1 MGAEGAAGS
10 PCLLAGLDPALRF
23 SIPGQAPEPEQLAW
37 ACPPSQH
44 PPTQC
49 PARRELPQLQ
59 EECRQVLAA
68 KQEVADS
75 AKQLALG
82 NAELLRRLQRRAG
95 IAPGEAGG
103 AEVEAAF
110 LGALAEHEA
119 KTRVQ
124 YAGGFCDGW
133 LAE

>member
-1 MGAEGAAGS
+1 M
-10 PCLLAGLDPALRF
+10 
-23 SIPGQAPEPEQLAW
+23 
-37 ACPPSQH
+37 
-44 PPTQC
+44 
-49 PARRELPQLQ
+49 
-59 EECRQVLAA
+59 LAA

-124 YAGGFCDGW
+124 YAGGF
-133 LAE
+133 